1 MKFFNLYHLK
11 SISFLTAFVS
21 LSFYAKSATLT
32 ATSSTNLCQTHPFV
46 TLVVNPANALNYTWY
61 FYDVYGNLNQFPGT
75 STNTFD
81 AYYSGNYFCQIT
93 DANGTFNTNS
103 IMVSQAWNGQYL
115 WQYQSPASACG
126 VNNLFVNTNGIYF
139 SSFQWTLNGQ
149 IIPGATTP
157 NYAAT
162 VGGHYN
168 CWVGNSCGADTNT
181 YGLYMAYVSS
191 AIPSVVNI
199 ASSVG
204 SNVCVSTPF
213 TLSVPAYAGASYKW
227 YYLTS
232 LGSPVLISTSSSNT
246 LSMPGYNNAATYRYY
261 CNISNACASRNTVVD
276 TINFITSPTIT
287 LTAASANF
295 CSGDSLNLIASTPT
309 GGLQYQWSNN
319 GVLISNVSNL
329 NYYAKASGSYSVLA
343 TNGSSCS
350 ATSNTLTVT
359 QRYKPS
365 AVITPITA
373 TTVCD
378 GDSVGLAANTGS
390 GLTYQW
396 QRFYNNILGATN
408 SNCYLKLSGNYRVVV
423 TNQYGCSKQS
433 SAVPVTVNP
442 KPSAI
447 ITAAGA
453 TSFCAGGSV
462 LLNVNTGSGLTYNWR
477 KNNVAISGGTSSQ
490 FSATLAGLYRCVA
503 TNSFGCSKWSNT
515 ITVSVP
521 CRAEKITM
529 ENKIILY
536 PNPATNAVNMKLQ
549 GEWGQDKII
558 RVVDVGG
565 REVLCSLIA
574 VSDDEIV
581 IQGLVAGFYRVTVA
595 DGSKFISEALVVN
608 P

>member
-1 MKFFNLYHLK
+1 MKNLK
-11 SISFLTAFVS
+11 SITILAVFLLLRIYSNA
-21 LSFYAKSATLT
+21 ATLT

-61 FYDVYGNLNQFPGT
+61 FYDVYGNLNQLPGAF
-75 STNTFD
+75 SNTFD
-81 AYYSGNYFCQIT
+81 AGLSGYYYCQVT
-93 DANGTFNTNS
+93 DANGTTNTNTV
-103 IMVSQAWNGQYL
+103 MVSQAWNGQYQ
-115 WQYQSPASACG
+115 WQYQSPATACG
-126 VNNLFVNTNGIYF
+126 VNNLYVNTNGIYF
-139 SSFQWTLNGQ
+139 STYQWTLNGQ

-168 CWVGNSCGADTNT
+168 CWVGNSCGSDTNT
-181 YGLYMAYVSS
+181 YGLYLPYVSS
-191 AIPSVVNI
+191 VIPATVAIT
-199 ASSVG
+199 SSVG
-204 SNVCVSTPF
+204 SNVCVNTPF

-232 LGSPVLISTSSSNT
+232 LGSAVLISTSSSNT

-261 CNISNACASRNTVVD
+261 CNISNGCASRNTVVD
-276 TINFITSPTIT
+276 TINFITSPTVT
-287 LTAASANF
+287 LTAASVNF
-295 CSGDSLNLIASTPT
+295 CSGDSLKLIASTST

-319 GVLISNVSNL
+319 GVLISNVSNS
-329 NYYAKASGSYSVLA
+329 NYYAKASGSYSVIA

-373 TTVCD
+373 TTICE
-378 GDSVGLAANTGS
+378 GDSVGLAANSGS
-390 GLTYQW
+390 GFTYQW
-396 QRFYNNILGATN
+396 QRFYTNIAGATN

-433 SAVPVTVNP
+433 SALSVTVNP

-447 ITAAGA
+447 ISAAGA

-462 LLNVNTGSGLTYNWR
+462 LLNANTGSGLTYNWR
-477 KNNVAISGGTSSQ
+477 KNNVSISGATSSQ
-490 FSATLAGLYRCVA
+490 FSATLAGLYRCVV

-521 CRAEKITM
+521 CRAEEFM
-529 ENKIILY
+529 QDNKIILY
-536 PNPATNAVNMKLQ
+536 PNPATNVVNMKLQ
-549 GEWGQDKII
+549 GEWTQNKTI
-558 RVVDVGG
+558 RVVDIGG
-565 REVLCSLIA
+565 REVLCRFIA
-574 VSDDEIV
+574 VADDELV

-595 DGSKFISEALVVN
+595 DGSKFMSESLVVN